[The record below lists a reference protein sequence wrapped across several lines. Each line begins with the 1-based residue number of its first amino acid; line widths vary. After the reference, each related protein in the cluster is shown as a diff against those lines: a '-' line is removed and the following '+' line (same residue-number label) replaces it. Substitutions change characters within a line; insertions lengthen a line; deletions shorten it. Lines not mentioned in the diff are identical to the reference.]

1 MPSIHRIIW
10 NHLGVHRGD
19 TLPCSGIP
27 WTKTDRKV
35 LAKIFTDLGY
45 TKGAEVGVERGE
57 FSAFL
62 CESIPNVKMLCV
74 DPWIAYSRQSQTRE
88 DKIYGQAMQR
98 LNGRNVEIMRM
109 TSLEASQKIE
119 NKSLDFVYIDALH
132 EFDPVM
138 MDIILWAPKVR
149 SGGIVSGHDYQVHY
163 GFGVIQAVQ
172 AYTNVHNI
180 NPWYVTTEGFAPSW
194 LWVAP

>member
-1 MPSIHRIIW
+1 M
-10 NHLGVHRGD
+10 
-19 TLPCSGIP
+19 P
-27 WTKTDRKV
+27 WTKTDRKI
-35 LAKIFTDLGY
+35 LAKIFTDLHY
-45 TKGAEVGVERGE
+45 TKGAEIGVERGD

-74 DPWIAYSRQSQTRE
+74 DPWTAYSRQSQARE

-98 LNGRNVEIMRM
+98 LNGRNVEIMKM

-119 NKSLDFVYIDALH
+119 NGSLDFVYIDALH

-138 MDIILWAPKVR
+138 MDILLWAPKVR

-194 LWVAP
+194 LWVNP